1 MPIEVKAV
9 SRADFQNW
17 LAQAKKN
24 AGLTPDGAASRDHHQ
39 QVAAARPGPAPAA
52 PDKEEV
58 SR

>member
-24 AGLTPDGAASRDHHQ
+24 AGLTPDGAAPRDQDQ
-39 QVAAARPGPAPAA
+39 QIAAARPGPAPAA
-52 PDKEEV
+52 SDKEEV